1 MEIQRRGRTRD
12 ITYEI
17 MSRDAVANGYIDSRE
32 YIGFHKR
39 TRTAGF
45 FVLVEIQQL
54 RQIPVAAIV
63 QARSIVNT
71 DSFVFVDLVYRKK
84 PYETIYSKLTLF
96 QSLELQRFKS
106 RSLTLRRII
115 KLLYYDLSLVYRYGL
130 SNTMENKIA
139 RSSTSIDSMCNV
151 KRISYGDKHDTRL
164 CTGFAFCI
172 IKLKKRR

>member
-54 RQIPVAAIV
+54 RQIPVAVIV
-63 QARSIVNT
+63 QTRSIVNT
-71 DSFVFVDLVYRKK
+71 DSFVFVELVYRKK
-84 PYETIYSKLTLF
+84 LYETIYSELTLF

-106 RSLTLRRII
+106 RSSTLRKII
-115 KLLYYDLSLVYRYGL
+115 KLVYYDTSLVYCCRL
-130 SNTMENKIA
+130 SNTMENKIV
-139 RSSTSIDSMCNV
+139 RPSTSIFSVRLLSILCVMQKELV
-151 KRISYGDKHDTRL
+151 TEISTTR
-164 CTGFAFCI
+164 GFVQVSPFA
-172 IKLKKRR
+172 